1 MYWMIEHFSG
11 VIFVF
16 YDKLCEICREKNISV
31 TNMVKELGLSS
42 GNLSKWKSGGSPRA
56 DTLQKI
62 ASYLGVTTDT
72 LLKGRL
78 ETSEMSDIQYA
89 LYHETAGVSEE
100 TLSKILEFARFAKEQ
115 EKKKR

>member
-1 MYWMIEHFSG
+1 MYWMIEQFLG

-16 YDKLCEICREKNISV
+16 YDKLCEICREKGISV

-42 GNLSKWKSGGSPRA
+42 GSLSKWKGGGSPRA
-56 DTLQKI
+56 DTLKKI
-62 ASYLGVTTDT
+62 AGYLGVTTDT
-72 LLKGRL
+72 LLKDAPDSTR
-78 ETSEMSDIQYA
+78 MSDIQYA

-100 TLSKILEFARFAKEQ
+100 TLSRILEFARFAKEQ